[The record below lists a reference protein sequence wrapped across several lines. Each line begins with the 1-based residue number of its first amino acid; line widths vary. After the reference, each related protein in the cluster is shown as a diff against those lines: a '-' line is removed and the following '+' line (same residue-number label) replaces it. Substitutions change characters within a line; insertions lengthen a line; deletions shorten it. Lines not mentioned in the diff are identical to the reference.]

1 MSDSRRLFPF
11 LAACGAALSLA
22 ATLAYASRPAQDE
35 LELQFIGNAAF
46 RITDG
51 QTTLL
56 TDFPYKSGASGTM
69 EYRMEDVGPTP
80 DGVSLIT
87 HDHADHWDPALFR
100 KMALKVIAPPAITKG
115 LPADR
120 VIPWSDAM
128 AYKGI
133 EVKPIATPHAAPHV
147 SYLVVWHGVR
157 MFFTG
162 DTEDPQPVLAQSR
175 LDALF
180 ATPWLIKSLS
190 KTGQKLD
197 TALLV
202 VQHHTA
208 GEDVPL
214 LPRMLLPRQGDV
226 FRIDY
231 R

>member
-1 MSDSRRLFPF
+1 MPRRHAHPWL
-11 LAACGAALSLA
+11 LACGALALAGALTA
-22 ATLAYASRPAQDE
+22 AGRAQDE

-56 TDFPYKSGASGTM
+56 TDFPYKSGAFGSM
-69 EYRMEDVGPTP
+69 EYRMEDVGPIA
-80 DGVSLIT
+80 DGVSLVT
-87 HDHADHWDPALFR
+87 HDHADHWDAALFR
-100 KMALKVIAPPAITKG
+100 KTTLKVIAPPAITKG
-115 LPADR
+115 LPVDR
-120 VIPWSDAM
+120 ILPWGDRI
-128 AYKGI
+128 AYKDI
-133 EVKPIATPHAAPHV
+133 EVHPIATSHAPTHV

-162 DTEDPQPVLAQSR
+162 DTEDPQPVLAQAR

-180 ATPWLIKSLS
+180 ATPWLIQSLAKSGR
-190 KTGQKLD
+190 KID
-197 TALLV
+197 TELLV
-202 VQHHTA
+202 VHHHKA

-214 LPRMLLPRQGDV
+214 LPRMMLPRQGDV